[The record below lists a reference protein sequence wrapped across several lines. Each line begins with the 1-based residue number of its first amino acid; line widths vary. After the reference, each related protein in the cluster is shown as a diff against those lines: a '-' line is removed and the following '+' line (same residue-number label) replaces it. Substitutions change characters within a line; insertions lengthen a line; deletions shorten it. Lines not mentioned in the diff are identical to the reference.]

1 MERPVDKEIEVV
13 IDYSSFKSFDPYG
26 FPGFPGM
33 LSRLQQMKEL
43 LDDQWGIDTVYQD
56 QYPSLLYAT
65 ETGRMITAQPSL
77 VTTGIMDQFK
87 MNLLTGI
94 DEVCMHVKRVISN
107 WFLDQILH
115 LRQHAI
121 SRFYTWRGWRSE
133 AMTLHRP
140 VAVA

>member
-1 MERPVDKEIEVV
+1 MDKEIEVV
-13 IDYSSFKSFDPYG
+13 VDYSSFKSFDPYG

-65 ETGRMITAQPSL
+65 ETGRTITAQPSL

-87 MNLLTGI
+87 KNLLTGI
-94 DEVCMHVKRVISN
+94 EEVCMLKLKGSFQLIFGSDFRLEGVGG
-107 WFLDQILH
+107 
-115 LRQHAI
+115 LRQ
-121 SRFYTWRGWRSE
+121 
-133 AMTLHRP
+133 
-140 VAVA
+140 

>member
-1 MERPVDKEIEVV
+1 MSLIINLVTERPVDKDIEVV

-33 LSRLQQMKEL
+33 LTRLQQMKEL

-56 QYPSLLYAT
+56 QYPSLLYVT

-87 MNLLTGI
+87 NNLTNGI
-94 DEVCMHVKRVISN
+94 SEVQCCHCIDDNSIY
-107 WFLDQILH
+107 WFL
-115 LRQHAI
+115 
-121 SRFYTWRGWRSE
+121 STC
-133 AMTLHRP
+133 P
-140 VAVA
+140 

>member
-1 MERPVDKEIEVV
+1 MRKVILHYYFQSPRSTLSLIINLLTERPVDKEIEVV

-77 VTTGIMDQFK
+77 VTTGIINQFK
-87 MNLLTGI
+87 KNLITGI
-94 DEVCMHVKRVISN
+94 DEVC
-107 WFLDQILH
+107 ILM
-115 LRQHAI
+115 I
-121 SRFYTWRGWRSE
+121 IINMMGWRSK
-133 AMTLHRP
+133 AIIL
-140 VAVA
+140 

>member
-1 MERPVDKEIEVV
+1 MLHYYFQSPRSTLSLIINLLTERPVDKEIEVV

-77 VTTGIMDQFK
+77 VTTGIIDQFK
-87 MNLLTGI
+87 KNLITGI
-94 DEVCMHVKRVISN
+94 DEVC
-107 WFLDQILH
+107 ILM
-115 LRQHAI
+115 I
-121 SRFYTWRGWRSE
+121 IINMMGWRFK
-133 AMTLHRP
+133 AIIL
-140 VAVA
+140 

>member
-1 MERPVDKEIEVV
+1 MCCMRKVILHYYFQSPRSTLSLIINLLTERPVDKEIEVV

-65 ETGRMITAQPSL
+65 ETGRIITAQPSL
-77 VTTGIMDQFK
+77 VTAGIIDQFK
-87 MNLLTGI
+87 KNLITGI
-94 DEVCMHVKRVISN
+94 DEVCYYNFKEVIS
-107 WFLDQILH
+107 IL
-115 LRQHAI
+115 
-121 SRFYTWRGWRSE
+121 
-133 AMTLHRP
+133 
-140 VAVA
+140 